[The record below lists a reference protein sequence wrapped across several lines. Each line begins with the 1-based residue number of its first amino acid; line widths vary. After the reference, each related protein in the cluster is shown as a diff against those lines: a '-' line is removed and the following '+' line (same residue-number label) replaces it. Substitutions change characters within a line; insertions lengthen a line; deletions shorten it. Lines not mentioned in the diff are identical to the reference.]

1 VHLAAESPRDPS
13 RILAMFNVGG
23 GELLVIVLIALV
35 VLGPQRLPDAMRTV
49 GRVMGEVKRISSG
62 FQQELTDAISD
73 MDKDTTPRPRRE
85 AVPLAGAV
93 AAAEADAAGRVPAPS
108 SAAGDDGGDD
118 DRVVTG
124 TVSSPWDV
132 HDGAAGT
139 AEPGLAPA
147 VADALDE
154 IVMPLTPPAPVDTDG
169 SSGRDV
175 GDERAAS

>member
-1 VHLAAESPRDPS
+1 
-13 RILAMFNVGG
+13 MFNVGG

-62 FQQELTDAISD
+62 FQQEITDAISD
-73 MDKDTTPRPRRE
+73 MDRDATPRPRRE

-93 AAAEADAAGRVPAPS
+93 AAADADAAARVPESP
-108 SAAGDDGGDD
+108 GDGADADADDADD
-118 DRVVTG
+118 DEVVTG
-124 TVSSPWDV
+124 TVTSPWEV
-132 HDGAAGT
+132 HDGVGT
-139 AEPGLAPA
+139 VGDTDGEPADATLAPA

-154 IVMPLTPPAPVDTDG
+154 IVTPLTPAPGDEAG
-169 SSGRDV
+169 SSGPAV

>member
-1 VHLAAESPRDPS
+1 
-13 RILAMFNVGG
+13 MFNVGG

-73 MDKDTTPRPRRE
+73 MDRDATPRPRRE

-93 AAAEADAAGRVPAPS
+93 AAADADAAARVPEPSGDGAEADA
-108 SAAGDDGGDD
+108 DDVDD
-118 DRVVTG
+118 DDVDDDDVDAGPVT
-124 TVSSPWDV
+124 SPWEV
-132 HDGAAGT
+132 HDGAGSDGDSDG
-139 AEPGLAPA
+139 EPADATLAPA

-154 IVMPLTPPAPVDTDG
+154 IVTPLTPAPDDEAG
-169 SSGRDV
+169 SSGPAV